1 VRTNRR
7 ADMPAQRH
15 YRLLQGPR
23 MDRLPPALGAKQFIR
38 WRRRAS
44 SLLGSY
50 IAAMNKIHTMPCP
63 TWVRDFGI
71 PLFMRL
77 WLASGCHGL
86 LTFGQSMLINPLG
99 CSPSPTPS
107 SCPDPGDDGL
117 DKLQR
122 LPLYIGSS
130 SLPKL
135 PSTDTATAAL
145 HLNLRSLI
153 HS

>member
-1 VRTNRR
+1 MKTNRR

-23 MDRLPPALGAKQFIR
+23 MDLLPPALGGQ
-38 WRRRAS
+38 AS
-44 SLLGSY
+44 HSLETKSLFSSWLLHCREEQ
-50 IAAMNKIHTMPCP
+50 IHTRPCP

-71 PLFMRL
+71 PSFMRL
-77 WLASGCHGL
+77 WLATGCHGL
-86 LTFGQSMLINPLG
+86 LAFSQSMLINPLG

-117 DKLQR
+117 GKLQR
-122 LPLYIGSS
+122 LPLYIVSS

-135 PSTDTATAAL
+135 PFTDIATAAL